1 MHRVS
6 VHIVTH
12 KTLGFS
18 KKDINFGRPGDCIV
32 QDSANVPILGD
43 FDDTVVYPINVVRNV
58 ARTAS
63 LTKYVLLADVELMPS
78 KGASFYTFCSK
89 FEMQS
94 RFLDLARNFL
104 EMLRQYNQSTK
115 EVFVLPTFEVEKSE
129 EIPET
134 KKQLQEMLQANRAVY
149 FHQLICAHCQRFPG
163 IDTWMN
169 ENNVDDDVKV
179 FNLRV
184 TFLWYSLIYSSL
196 LQL

>member
-12 KTLGFS
+12 KSLGFS
-18 KKDINFGRPGDCIV
+18 KKDINFGRPGDCAV

-78 KGASFYTFCSK
+78 KGASWFLSSFPNAK
-89 FEMQS
+89 S
-94 RFLDLARNFL
+94 RISDLARNFL
-104 EMLRQYNQSTK
+104 QMLRQFNKTSIR
-115 EVFVLPTFEVEKSE
+115 EVFVLPTFEVEKGE

-149 FHQLICAHCQRFPG
+149 FHQLICHHCQRFPG
-163 IDTWMN
+163 IDSWMN
-169 ENNVDDDVKV
+169 GNNVNDDVKV
-179 FNLRV
+179 LYYLSHIMLFVN
-184 TFLWYSLIYSSL
+184 
-196 LQL
+196 